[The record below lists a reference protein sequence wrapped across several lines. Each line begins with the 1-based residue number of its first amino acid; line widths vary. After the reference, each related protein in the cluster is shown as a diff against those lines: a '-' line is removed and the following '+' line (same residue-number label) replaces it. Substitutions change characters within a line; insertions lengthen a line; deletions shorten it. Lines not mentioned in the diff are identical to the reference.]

1 MDLIL
6 TWLLRRDRST
16 HRRRQALLAE
26 RERLLSA
33 WRGHRR
39 LRRTC
44 AND

>member
-6 TWLLRRDRST
+6 TWLRRRELAA
-16 HRRRQALLAE
+16 HRRRHAQLAE

-33 WRGHRR
+33 WRGQRR
-39 LRRTC
+39 LRRT